1 MRLIL
6 ELGGEVCIQDIL
18 EKTRFADIA
27 SFIDGASLFIWV
39 GRWSRAFQLLDKD
52 KDVVLAN
59 SLVIFFLAKQ
69 VEVELK
75 VARYNPL
82 CRHFFLSHEISL

>member
-18 EKTRFADIA
+18 EETWFADIA
-27 SFIDGASLFIWV
+27 SFIDGASFFIWV
-39 GRWSRAFQLLDKD
+39 GRWRRAFQLLDKD

-59 SLVIFFLAKQ
+59 SLVIFFLAEQ

-75 VARYNPL
+75 VARYDPF
-82 CRHFFLSHEISL
+82 CSHFFLSHEIGL